1 MSATSTDQ
9 TTKAQEERRPAQPR
23 FLAAAGVL
31 LVLAGFIAFM
41 GIITA
46 EALYPAG
53 YSTSKNAISDL
64 GATEPP
70 DSVVEKPS
78 ATVFN
83 AAMIVTG
90 VLVLGAAF
98 CLERGFR
105 RAAVTVLTG
114 LTGLGIL
121 GVGVFPGNYGNV
133 HVLFALLTFAAGGL
147 AAIVSRTVQTAP
159 FSILSTVLGAISLCV
174 LVLYM
179 ILGDGTPMAGLG
191 IGGIERWIAYPILVW
206 TMSFGGYLLGRTR

>member
-1 MSATSTDQ
+1 MNATTSSGI
-9 TTKAQEERRPAQPR
+9 AQGRAERRLLRPR
-23 FLAAAGVL
+23 YLAAAGVL
-31 LVLAGFIAFM
+31 FLLAGFIALM

-46 EALYPAG
+46 EALYPEG

-70 DSVVEKPS
+70 DSVIEKPS

-83 AAMIVTG
+83 AAMIVMG

-105 RAAVTVLTG
+105 RLAVAILTG

-121 GVGVFPGNYGNV
+121 GVGVFPGNYG
-133 HVLFALLTFAAGGL
+133 HIHALFALLIFSAGGL
-147 AAIVSRTVQTAP
+147 AAIVSRTVQTPP
-159 FSILSTVLGAISLCV
+159 FSVVSTILGVISLAT

-179 ILGDGTPMAGLG
+179 IMGDNGPMAGLG
-191 IGGIERWIAYPILVW
+191 LGGIERWVAYPILIW
-206 TMSFGGYLLGRTR
+206 TMSFGGYLMGRAR

>member
-9 TTKAQEERRPAQPR
+9 IVQARAERRLLRPR

-31 LVLAGFIAFM
+31 LFLAGFIAFM

-46 EALYPAG
+46 EALYPEG

-70 DSVVEKPS
+70 DSVIEKPS

-90 VLVLGAAF
+90 LLVLAAAF

-105 RAAVTVLTG
+105 RVAVPILTALTG
-114 LTGLGIL
+114 VGIL
-121 GVGVFPGNYGNV
+121 GVGVFPGNYGNI
-133 HVLFALLTFAAGGL
+133 HALFALLIFSAGGL
-147 AAIVSRTVQTAP
+147 AAIVSQTVQTPP
-159 FSILSTVLGAISLCV
+159 FSVVSIVLGVVSLAM

-179 ILGDGTPMAGLG
+179 VLGDSSPTAGLG
-191 IGGIERWIAYPILVW
+191 LGGIERWVAYPILAW
-206 TMSFGGYLLGRTR
+206 TMSFGGYLMGRAR

>member
-9 TTKAQEERRPAQPR
+9 IVQGRAERRLLRPR

-31 LVLAGFIAFM
+31 LFLAGFVAFM

-46 EALYPAG
+46 EALYPEG

-64 GATEPP
+64 GATDPP

-90 VLVLGAAF
+90 LLVLAAAF
-98 CLERGFR
+98 GLERGFR
-105 RAAVTVLTG
+105 RVAVPVLTA
-114 LTGLGIL
+114 LTGVGIL
-121 GVGVFPGNYGNV
+121 GVGV
-133 HVLFALLTFAAGGL
+133 
-147 AAIVSRTVQTAP
+147 
-159 FSILSTVLGAISLCV
+159 
-174 LVLYM
+174 
-179 ILGDGTPMAGLG
+179 
-191 IGGIERWIAYPILVW
+191 
-206 TMSFGGYLLGRTR
+206 